1 MYSPRKEQRNQ
12 ISCKNKIKVDGL
24 ERKPFEKNWDFP
36 FASIKANTRKDEND
50 YIWSFKFQ

>member
-1 MYSPRKEQRNQ
+1 MYSPQKEQRNP

-36 FASIKANTRKDEND
+36 VRFHNASVN
-50 YIWSFKFQ
+50 